1 MNPKTMVWLSVVLS
15 AIAQVSLKHGLN
27 HVKLRIQRRGASALS
42 RVSAVAQEIWVWLW
56 GACFIVATGLWLL
69 GVQRLDLSFA
79 FPLLSVGYILVNLLS
94 MLLFRERVDGMRW
107 LAVMIICVGVI
118 LIARS

>member
-1 MNPKTMVWLSVVLS
+1 MNPKTMVWLSVLLS

-27 HVKLRIQRRGASALS
+27 QVKLRMQNRGTAAL
-42 RVSAVAQEIWVWLW
+42 VLIPAVAQEIWVWLW

-107 LAVMIICVGVI
+107 LAVIIICVGVI
-118 LIARS
+118 FIARS

>member
-1 MNPKTMVWLSVVLS
+1 MNPKTMVWLSVLLS

-27 HVKLRIQRRGASALS
+27 QVKLRMQSRGATAL
-42 RVSAVAQEIWVWLW
+42 VLIPAVAQEIWVWLW
-56 GACFIVATGLWLL
+56 GACFILATGLWLL

-107 LAVMIICVGVI
+107 LAVIIICVGVI
-118 LIARS
+118 FIARS